1 MDLTPLASK
10 GARDVPSPSASSLI
24 LAPLF
29 FLASSFLFSHWAAR
43 AVGVRR
49 ALQRYDAQPALV
61 VATDDG
67 EGEVKD
73 EEGPKGGSSKVAVGL
88 KTIAGR
94 ILLLLGYIGCL
105 FVLDVTDSHHGI
117 WQELYENG
125 TALAAGFFFGA
136 VPGLVEYKPQTPQL
150 SVKEGGET
158 IVWFALHR
166 FEDDPTSILILRLLT
181 LLKPIVVGL
190 VTARTGLVVPF
201 VIYASLLL
209 RFFAAPHGRSLA
221 RCVAFCVLV
230 LAGYVGIIGTIIVV
244 AISTGTRPPAVQLE
258 DSALQICDSKTRICA
273 LVRGTK
279 PILQWILPALEI
291 GLVIFSLALVLPV
304 LNAARNFDLLAQDKE
319 IGNGLHS
326 QSEPERKDVDGLDF
340 TTIEAKAA
348 SDGFKRDENGKIP
361 ERLSLPHRAHND
373 LPTHKAAVRA
383 FQAFFATGILLLLGV
398 GSTSIGDSV
407 EAKLGTV
414 PTFFYPITLQ
424 GLLFDPNVKYHR
436 AAVESFILLA
446 WVWGL
451 AAYFLVLSAISFSVY
466 RRDGFPGLRRLW
478 TATDPIWS
486 SGPVKPAPAAK
497 VCAHCHNGRLDTSEK
512 PLIGLQE

>member
-1 MDLTPLASK
+1 MLAS
-10 GARDVPSPSASSLI
+10 LQHQI

-136 VPGLVEYKPQTPQL
+136 VPGLVE
-150 SVKEGGET
+150 EGGET